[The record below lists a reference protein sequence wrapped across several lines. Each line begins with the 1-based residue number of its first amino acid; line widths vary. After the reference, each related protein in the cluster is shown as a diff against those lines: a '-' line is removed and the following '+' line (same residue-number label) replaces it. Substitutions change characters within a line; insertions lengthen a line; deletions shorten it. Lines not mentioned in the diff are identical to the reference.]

1 MEISKVYQG
10 TEQKVI
16 SPQSGSA
23 QQIGENTEV
32 VDSNLAV
39 QKDFQVNVQD
49 GLKMKLAEFANILQ
63 NREQLIQSLPDDIR
77 KAVVE
82 LLGQMSA
89 DTELTQGLENLLKGQ
104 KIAAEQ
110 LKDMSNILEFS
121 AALHQDEYSEIK
133 LFLQKILENF
143 TKQAEITPEQ
153 SAKELVQLA
162 KQLPV
167 SNTVAQESLSQE
179 LDQILEP
186 TVQKNIQQLSQN
198 EQKNLIKL
206 TNLLGQNMP
215 KQLQQLAKG
224 NNLPELPGVW
234 AIFKMAD
241 AWQFKDI
248 QPKTLQA
255 AVDLLNQI
263 AQEMSHEKGTVVA
276 KLEQFVQT
284 LPPEVSNK
292 GGIAAKLEQFVQTLS
307 PEVSNKEAV
316 VAKLEQFVQTLSSEA
331 SNKEAVV
338 AKLEQF
344 IQTLSSEVSN
354 KGAVVAKLEQ
364 FVQTLSPEV
373 SNKEVVVTQLEQ
385 FVQSLPLEVSN
396 KGMVVAQLERFV
408 QTLPSEIVKALQL
421 SLKQG
426 GDIADILRGFAN
438 NFSNAVVLNEH
449 MNSEMQ
455 SLATKII
462 ENMGAK
468 SPSMPVDTNNIL
480 SQFTKQ
486 MTDTAAT
493 VEQLKTLIQQLK
505 TQLFA
510 GDPKLL
516 EKQQYALNQLTTL
529 FEQNIPQSLQ
539 EGAVKHKLPELPQM
553 WVLLKSLGTE
563 QWQDIEPQNLQ
574 KSASVIK
581 ELAQSIY
588 KSTGLTGEKQAE
600 HSVLSFSIPLHVAE
614 GIYYPAHIHIYH
626 QQKDNSSQPAER
638 QFETWLRIC
647 VDTEN
652 IGMVDSVFRLY
663 GDNKL
668 DVRVNFSATSA
679 ATQFAQDL
687 PNIKKSLDDTK
698 LNLTDIIINK
708 A

>member
-292 GGIAAKLEQFVQTLS
+292 GGIA
-307 PEVSNKEAV
+307 
-316 VAKLEQFVQTLSSEA
+316 
-331 SNKEAVV
+331 
-338 AKLEQF
+338 
-344 IQTLSSEVSN
+344 
-354 KGAVVAKLEQ
+354 AKLEQ

>member
-263 AQEMSHEKGTVVA
+263 AQEMSHEKGT
-276 KLEQFVQT
+276 
-284 LPPEVSNK
+284 
-292 GGIAAKLEQFVQTLS
+292 
-307 PEVSNKEAV
+307 
-316 VAKLEQFVQTLSSEA
+316 
-331 SNKEAVV
+331 
-338 AKLEQF
+338 
-344 IQTLSSEVSN
+344 
-354 KGAVVAKLEQ
+354 VVAKLEQ